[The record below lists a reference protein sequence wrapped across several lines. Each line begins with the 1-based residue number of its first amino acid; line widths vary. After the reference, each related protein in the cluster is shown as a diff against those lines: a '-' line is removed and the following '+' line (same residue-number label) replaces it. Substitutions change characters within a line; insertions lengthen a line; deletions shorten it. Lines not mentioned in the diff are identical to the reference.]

1 MFARSRGIW
10 SQQGKKLVGSGA
22 VGGARQGTSV
32 ALSADGNT
40 ALIGGPNDNP
50 WDRSVPFGLGP
61 AGAAWVFT
69 RTDCI
74 WSQQGEKL
82 VSTGAARQGMSVAL
96 SADGNVAIAGGLA
109 SDGGAAHRC
118 LPAAAGSG
126 RKARRSSA
134 AGAVGKSSPSVAL
147 SADGS
152 GGSNDNGG
160 AAWTFAQRAGHW
172 IQEQKLVGSGEAR
185 KATSFIA
192 TSSEDGVMGRANEER
207 IGPAAPSW
215 EFSRLADHY
224 PEPIDGPD
232 RSPGDF
238 HSTGAPYVPRNDSR
252 GTKPARATS
261 LTVA

>member
-82 VSTGAARQGMSVAL
+82 VSTGAARQES
-96 SADGNVAIAGGLA
+96 
-109 SDGGAAHRC
+109 
-118 LPAAAGSG
+118 
-126 RKARRSSA
+126 RS
-134 AGAVGKSSPSVAL
+134 PYPL
-147 SADGS
+147 
-152 GGSNDNGG
+152 
-160 AAWTFAQRAGHW
+160 T
-172 IQEQKLVGSGEAR
+172 
-185 KATSFIA
+185 ATS
-192 TSSEDGVMGRANEER
+192 
-207 IGPAAPSW
+207 
-215 EFSRLADHY
+215 RLQ
-224 PEPIDGPD
+224 EG
-232 RSPGDF
+232 
-238 HSTGAPYVPRNDSR
+238 
-252 GTKPARATS
+252 
-261 LTVA
+261 

>member
-1 MFARSRGIW
+1 MGVRPQPWYLVAAR
-10 SQQGKKLVGSGA
+10 QE
-22 VGGARQGTSV
+22 ARRLWCRRRRPQGTSV

-82 VSTGAARQGMSVAL
+82 VSTGAARQGISVAL

-215 EFSRLADHY
+215 EFSRLADHSQIQNPLAAQTEAPAISTRPGLPMY
-224 PEPIDGPD
+224 RAMIVGGRSQRGP
-232 RSPGDF
+232 P
-238 HSTGAPYVPRNDSR
+238 
-252 GTKPARATS
+252 
-261 LTVA
+261 L